1 MFFLLQLFQK
11 VSLALMYKYLLVC
24 SYFVSYPIEVI
35 RNGLQS
41 SRTYEEQKLGISK
54 LARIIYKERG
64 LKGFYYGYNVALIR
78 ILPSNAVMFC
88 TYEFISRLLIQYY
101 NKESKV

>member
-1 MFFLLQLFQK
+1 M
-11 VSLALMYKYLLVC
+11 
-24 SYFVSYPIEVI
+24 EVI

-41 SRTYEEQKLGISK
+41 ARNYDEQNLGIKK
-54 LARIIYKERG
+54 LAKLIYKERG

-88 TYEFISRLLIQYY
+88 TYEFTSRLLTSMI
-101 NKESKV
+101 